1 MIGPIIS
8 GVSSLIG
15 GIMGKSSADKAAQQ
29 NYEMAQQNIKVQKQ
43 FARQGIRW
51 KVEDAKAAGI
61 HPVYALGAPTSSFTP
76 VSFSASADNSMGQAI
91 ASMGQDVGRAINATR
106 TGSEREDAFQ
116 TTVKN
121 LTLQKMGLENDL
133 LASQISKLK
142 AAPNPP
148 LPDVG
153 PLPPIPEANK
163 QGERPP
169 LQLGGT
175 RIQTDPGSS
184 NMDEIS
190 KRWGDEG
197 LPQWAVA
204 PYIMWRDLQR
214 TTNNGLFN
222 MDIRPGSFADR
233 AIKYMDRNFGPR
245 WFAN

>member
-8 GVSSLIG
+8 AGASLIG
-15 GIMGKSSADKAAQQ
+15 GLLGKSSADKAAAQ
-29 NYEMAQQNIKVQKQ
+29 NMQIAQQNMQMQ
-43 FARQGIRW
+43 EDFAKRGIRW
-51 KVEDAKAAGI
+51 KVQDAKAAGI
-61 HPVYALGAPTSSFTP
+61 HPVYALGAPTHSFSP

-106 TGSEREDAFQ
+106 TGKEREDAFGS
-116 TTVKN
+116 TVKA

-148 LPDVG
+148 MPDVG

-175 RIQTDPGSS
+175 RIQTDPLSS
-184 NMDEIS
+184 NMDEVS

-233 AIKYMDRNFGPR
+233 AIRYMDKKFGPR
-245 WFAN
+245 WFGN